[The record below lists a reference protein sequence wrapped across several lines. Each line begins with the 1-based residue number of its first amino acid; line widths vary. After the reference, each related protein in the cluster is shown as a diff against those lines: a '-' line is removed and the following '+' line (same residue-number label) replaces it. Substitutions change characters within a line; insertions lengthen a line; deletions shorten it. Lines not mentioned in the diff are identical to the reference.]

1 MVDCKDAAKVLITKK
16 LISNP
21 WFRDTVESISRQYA
35 ELADYPV
42 SAEVIKR
49 QNFLDEA
56 LEIAYETTLL
66 DLPRWDLQKVRVLNK
81 FKKLWFEKQKQLY
94 DLVDDLKYGTV
105 DLPEG
110 EIDDI
115 LAKFNVSKEQF
126 EVFVDDLSRV
136 SNKKIVTEFV
146 RNEKFNIK
154 KVFDRLA
161 DEETKTNLKLNDEVY
176 ENIYIQFEKAIA
188 AVVKKDISKVEIRK
202 IFKDYSEN
210 QFKKLKKDKE
220 VFKKIMDIYDTAIDE
235 YLNTV
240 SKKVIQT
247 DQLIRAD
254 YREAIKN
261 IKAKFKTLSREEFN
275 SYIDDENVY
284 DKILTSYEWAVD
296 DVFDVTD
303 KEFRS
308 MLIPEDGLSW
318 DELASTKAI
327 NKKLLDERQEL
338 FRNYILSKTILDETL
353 DIDDYTIFL
362 NLVKWTP
369 SWDVNAS
376 TINSLTTIEDLRNL
390 LTFHLK
396 EFKDKDLLQA
406 FKTRM
411 DELSYG
417 KDTKLVKLL
426 KWLEKSIDDKKSFVE
441 QIADAAPKKKQPV
454 KKTVKKVDTTSYE
467 HSLLSF
473 LSKKPVWEWEIYFYE
488 KDFSWYSE
496 ETLAWSNA
504 FQQANKKHAIKIW
517 DATAIKK
524 TDIKEWMNVVVEN
537 IMWAKEIEKLWF
549 DPIQPNL
556 VSEWQA
562 FNFFMEDWV
571 LYLGTKTE
579 ADYEMMK
586 SILDWADIKREWA
599 DMSQWID
606 WYMDAMKVRYWDDL
620 AWAVA
625 EVRERFTWKDNIP
638 EQEAYIE
645 DILKASPYFSLR
657 EVDKK
662 AFVESLPDWVENY
675 KWAIDFYYNKA
686 LQLADR
692 FNVTIQPK
700 ETWDIKKMRQLYWD
714 IAYIEPSKLEQWSDN
729 VQEFLDAFGATG
741 WVIEDSTFIATQ
753 IKAVNAIL
761 KDWFAIP
768 WSQYNTTFQKLRRG
782 ERIDDEHFVTTF
794 ITKNKDKLA
803 ERQWFTLFDKA
814 KSYLTEK
821 LEEAKTSVMQ
831 DVTVDW
837 TEWWFGTYFVRDD
850 NPYMDMLSDTDWSL
864 YTWDSKDIEKDF
876 WRIFEV
882 FEDYYKDVEAMI
894 KDWASELEHYYNSR
908 KARSAIAE
916 YEENFL
922 LKKYKWV
929 LNNKDIL
936 TKRYD
941 VFKIT
946 KADELPLL
954 RERIDQIK
962 ASFEPVIKPEV
973 DLKDAKK
980 SFVKKWFAF
989 VGWTSVTLDDAIAI
1003 ELKKSKWEISNIRNR
1018 DLSWFS
1024 NSDKYKILENLRAA
1038 RIAES
1043 LWNTASRIYERLF
1056 PSLKWFFN
1064 DYELIKAANGAELP
1078 KMLAKTN
1085 ATGNMDVKY
1094 VLNNTTDLDIK
1105 SAIMDKISP
1114 LVKEW
1119 KLTSTKLT
1127 EIVTSQLKLSDIPE
1141 WIESATYI
1149 KNYVRVFR
1157 PYELLVKIPDSA
1169 LKDFSEK
1176 VMKDLW
1182 TIDRDLI
1189 DDIPVTIDWRQT
1201 SLRDILNE
1209 PETTF
1214 PKVIYGEQKF
1224 AKVEM
1229 DAAWEYFIKN
1239 TEKNMSLLKDE
1250 IDFAQ
1255 DALDWI
1261 QTNIFKESQLILD
1274 KAPRLKRLK
1283 DILFTT
1289 ADSAQAAWN
1298 VIGRISNK
1306 EELVWIQQ
1314 FVSQYI
1320 NLSDEQFFALKNSD
1334 KVQFAWE
1341 AWIITDYYRRLNRLL
1356 PDTASDAWAKEVF
1369 KNSEKKFLSMKFNDI
1384 QLKSMWVST
1393 KRWQIFAYI
1402 PYKKLDL
1409 AQEKK
1414 WWGLVNIINDP
1425 VELAEFNR
1433 VFSSELTMDDFQRI
1447 MIWLADWELT
1457 WFLQKTVNYYKR
1469 FMGLKLLWGK
1479 YARILTSRPY
1489 AMLTLHQQIF
1499 GYKTMEYWL
1508 NNVIGNMDYKKVWEV
1523 RRWLGILS
1531 WEIPELSNV
1540 KTLLKNTIADAIW
1553 TRWAQSIWDAINE
1566 IKNANTWFIFDS
1578 VKDNANNLVDV
1589 FYSGSI
1595 KNRVFMD
1602 SVLTNKVK
1610 SFSNFED
1617 FENWLSK
1624 APVSEREYV
1633 LEAIQRQSVEQF
1645 ENLMWF
1651 NNLAIL
1657 EWTWTWVRA
1666 SLWKIFE
1673 ITTWFR
1679 SWWWLN
1685 VAKRAFKKL
1694 SKFWEISHYL
1704 VKNWFSPEARENA
1717 VQYFLK
1723 DRDMQ
1728 MFMNQVMYDIYYAT
1742 KLKRFIETR
1751 TWDDSEDETFFE
1763 FIWNELT
1770 DYKWWTEAFA
1780 TMSQGYQW
1788 LYSAWPLRPFLFSM
1802 EAFIWERDWGIAWA
1816 FVEWLRGSAFRQFKL
1831 LNNLSVAW
1839 MKIAWE
1845 SQLDW
1850 VQRDETQDIF
1860 RTFLRETSAWTL
1872 RYVMND
1878 KDYQKSLFYIPD
1890 AHDPK
1895 EVLLGINTNPYI
1907 EAEARMQ
1914 RIAAEQTLENDLPR
1928 AMRDLLYWTYAWKL
1942 FNTIKWGIQY
1952 WLGSYNLRDKTDM
1965 KQIIEDNP
1973 VYQDYINNWTINIKL
1988 LPEEY
1993 RSQVYKNVE
2002 KKFTNSGYMPWSYKQ
2017 LDSME
2022 EFLKNA
2028 WDEKWIEDKTK
2039 YWWPQAA
2046 AISIYQFLWKEDV
2059 QTLVNLVKSDKTKKN
2074 ADDVKE
2080 DLVYNFIKDKMDKV
2094 PLEKK
2099 PYGYFYMDL
2108 AYYLTRDIASKWK
2121 SKLELEYLQ
2130 QSKVDR
2136 VLNTFM
2142 NRDSFEL
2149 EQWIYKDTRDDILL
2163 EALYYSDKEAFSPYF
2178 TVTEWEN
2185 DKEFVRFDSQYKWF
2199 IDWMNQVLMS
2209 AKDDNLDAY
2218 EVAFSSLVK
2227 TYKDKPEAAV
2237 AVYNELNKFL
2247 ANNKDIE
2254 NREEMLD
2261 WFLIK
2266 NSELLEDP
2274 ELLKTKIWEDQYNE
2288 LLFNIKRREEEINE
2302 KLLASKDPI
2311 SWKWG
2316 WRVKSTDG
2324 KFKALPAI
2332 KKIAWDF
2339 KWWAPKYTWSP
2350 VSYAK
2355 PKSYLNS
2362 TWVNSGKKWS
2372 DFGKYN
2378 AESVSIFWEQ
2388 KVKKD
2393 IKRSVKSIKRK
2404 LLTGK
2409 QLWIQKKKV

>member
-1 MVDCKDAAKVLITKK
+1 
-16 LISNP
+16 
-21 WFRDTVESISRQYA
+21 
-35 ELADYPV
+35 
-42 SAEVIKR
+42 
-49 QNFLDEA
+49 
-56 LEIAYETTLL
+56 
-66 DLPRWDLQKVRVLNK
+66 
-81 FKKLWFEKQKQLY
+81 
-94 DLVDDLKYGTV
+94 
-105 DLPEG
+105 
-110 EIDDI
+110 
-115 LAKFNVSKEQF
+115 
-126 EVFVDDLSRV
+126 
-136 SNKKIVTEFV
+136 
-146 RNEKFNIK
+146 
-154 KVFDRLA
+154 
-161 DEETKTNLKLNDEVY
+161 
-176 ENIYIQFEKAIA
+176 
-188 AVVKKDISKVEIRK
+188 
-202 IFKDYSEN
+202 
-210 QFKKLKKDKE
+210 
-220 VFKKIMDIYDTAIDE
+220 
-235 YLNTV
+235 
-240 SKKVIQT
+240 
-247 DQLIRAD
+247 
-254 YREAIKN
+254 
-261 IKAKFKTLSREEFN
+261 
-275 SYIDDENVY
+275 
-284 DKILTSYEWAVD
+284 
-296 DVFDVTD
+296 
-303 KEFRS
+303 
-308 MLIPEDGLSW
+308 
-318 DELASTKAI
+318 
-327 NKKLLDERQEL
+327 
-338 FRNYILSKTILDETL
+338 
-353 DIDDYTIFL
+353 
-362 NLVKWTP
+362 
-369 SWDVNAS
+369 
-376 TINSLTTIEDLRNL
+376 
-390 LTFHLK
+390 
-396 EFKDKDLLQA
+396 
-406 FKTRM
+406 
-411 DELSYG
+411 
-417 KDTKLVKLL
+417 
-426 KWLEKSIDDKKSFVE
+426 
-441 QIADAAPKKKQPV
+441 
-454 KKTVKKVDTTSYE
+454 
-467 HSLLSF
+467 
-473 LSKKPVWEWEIYFYE
+473 
-488 KDFSWYSE
+488 
-496 ETLAWSNA
+496 
-504 FQQANKKHAIKIW
+504 
-517 DATAIKK
+517 
-524 TDIKEWMNVVVEN
+524 
-537 IMWAKEIEKLWF
+537 
-549 DPIQPNL
+549 
-556 VSEWQA
+556 
-562 FNFFMEDWV
+562 
-571 LYLGTKTE
+571 
-579 ADYEMMK
+579 
-586 SILDWADIKREWA
+586 
-599 DMSQWID
+599 
-606 WYMDAMKVRYWDDL
+606 
-620 AWAVA
+620 
-625 EVRERFTWKDNIP
+625 
-638 EQEAYIE
+638 
-645 DILKASPYFSLR
+645 
-657 EVDKK
+657 
-662 AFVESLPDWVENY
+662 
-675 KWAIDFYYNKA
+675 
-686 LQLADR
+686 
-692 FNVTIQPK
+692 
-700 ETWDIKKMRQLYWD
+700 
-714 IAYIEPSKLEQWSDN
+714 
-729 VQEFLDAFGATG
+729 
-741 WVIEDSTFIATQ
+741 
-753 IKAVNAIL
+753 
-761 KDWFAIP
+761 
-768 WSQYNTTFQKLRRG
+768 
-782 ERIDDEHFVTTF
+782 
-794 ITKNKDKLA
+794 
-803 ERQWFTLFDKA
+803 
-814 KSYLTEK
+814 
-821 LEEAKTSVMQ
+821 
-831 DVTVDW
+831 
-837 TEWWFGTYFVRDD
+837 
-850 NPYMDMLSDTDWSL
+850 
-864 YTWDSKDIEKDF
+864 
-876 WRIFEV
+876 
-882 FEDYYKDVEAMI
+882 
-894 KDWASELEHYYNSR
+894 
-908 KARSAIAE
+908 
-916 YEENFL
+916 
-922 LKKYKWV
+922 
-929 LNNKDIL
+929 
-936 TKRYD
+936 
-941 VFKIT
+941 
-946 KADELPLL
+946 
-954 RERIDQIK
+954 
-962 ASFEPVIKPEV
+962 
-973 DLKDAKK
+973 
-980 SFVKKWFAF
+980 
-989 VGWTSVTLDDAIAI
+989 
-1003 ELKKSKWEISNIRNR
+1003 
-1018 DLSWFS
+1018 
-1024 NSDKYKILENLRAA
+1024 
-1038 RIAES
+1038 
-1043 LWNTASRIYERLF
+1043 
-1056 PSLKWFFN
+1056 
-1064 DYELIKAANGAELP
+1064 
-1078 KMLAKTN
+1078 
-1085 ATGNMDVKY
+1085 
-1094 VLNNTTDLDIK
+1094 
-1105 SAIMDKISP
+1105 
-1114 LVKEW
+1114 
-1119 KLTSTKLT
+1119 
-1127 EIVTSQLKLSDIPE
+1127 
-1141 WIESATYI
+1141 
-1149 KNYVRVFR
+1149 
-1157 PYELLVKIPDSA
+1157 
-1169 LKDFSEK
+1169 
-1176 VMKDLW
+1176 
-1182 TIDRDLI
+1182 
-1189 DDIPVTIDWRQT
+1189 
-1201 SLRDILNE
+1201 
-1209 PETTF
+1209 
-1214 PKVIYGEQKF
+1214 
-1224 AKVEM
+1224 
-1229 DAAWEYFIKN
+1229 
-1239 TEKNMSLLKDE
+1239 
-1250 IDFAQ
+1250 
-1255 DALDWI
+1255 
-1261 QTNIFKESQLILD
+1261 
-1274 KAPRLKRLK
+1274 
-1283 DILFTT
+1283 
-1289 ADSAQAAWN
+1289 
-1298 VIGRISNK
+1298 
-1306 EELVWIQQ
+1306 
-1314 FVSQYI
+1314 
-1320 NLSDEQFFALKNSD
+1320 
-1334 KVQFAWE
+1334 
-1341 AWIITDYYRRLNRLL
+1341 
-1356 PDTASDAWAKEVF
+1356 
-1369 KNSEKKFLSMKFNDI
+1369 MKFNDI
-1384 QLKSMWVST
+1384 QLKSMWIST

-1433 VFSSELTMDDFQRI
+1433 VFASELTMDDFQRV

-1469 FMGLKLLWGK
+1469 FMWLKLLWGK

-1508 NNVIGNMDYKKVWEV
+1508 NNMIGNMDYKKVGQV
-1523 RRWLGILS
+1523 RRWLWILS

-1751 TWDDSEDETFFE
+1751 TWDDTEDETFFE

-1860 RTFLRETSAWTL
+1860 WTFLRETSAWTL

-1878 KDYQKSLFYIPD
+1878 KDYQKSLFYVPD

-1942 FNTIKWGIQY
+1942 FNTIKWGVQY

-1973 VYQDYINNWTINIKL
+1973 VYQDYINNWTINLNL
-1988 LPEEY
+1988 LPEQY

-2017 LDSME
+2017 IDSME
-2022 EFLKNA
+2022 EYLKNA

-2046 AISIYQFLWKEDV
+2046 AISIYQFLWTEDV

-2130 QSKVDR
+2130 QAKVDR

-2149 EQWIYKDTRDDILL
+2149 EQGIYKDTRDDILL
-2163 EALYYSDKEAFSPYF
+2163 EALYYSDKEAFAPYF
-2178 TVTEWEN
+2178 TVTEWDY

-2209 AKDDNLDAY
+2209 AKDDDLNAY

-2247 ANNKDIE
+2247 VNNKDIE

-2274 ELLKTKIWEDQYNE
+2274 ELLKSRIWEDQYNE

-2302 KLLASKDPI
+2302 KILAFKDPFGVW
-2311 SWKWG
+2311 SWLK
-2316 WRVKSTDG
+2316 KSDG
-2324 KFKALPAI
+2324 KFKAIPAI

-2355 PKSYLNS
+2355 PKAYLNW
-2362 TWVNSGKKWS
+2362 TWTNSGKQWA
-2372 DFGKYN
+2372 DFGRYN
-2378 AESVSIFWEQ
+2378 AESVSIFWKQ
-2388 KVKKD
+2388 NPKKD
-2393 IKRSVKSIKRK
+2393 IKRSIKSIKRK
-2404 LLTGK
+2404 LLTWK

>member
-1 MVDCKDAAKVLITKK
+1 MPSDSQKKKNRRWSLSFRKK
-16 LISNP
+16 LAKK
-21 WFRDTVESISRQYA
+21 RKES
-35 ELADYPV
+35 
-42 SAEVIKR
+42 
-49 QNFLDEA
+49 LD
-56 LEIAYETTLL
+56 
-66 DLPRWDLQKVRVLNK
+66 W
-81 FKKLWFEKQKQLY
+81 
-94 DLVDDLKYGTV
+94 
-105 DLPEG
+105 
-110 EIDDI
+110 
-115 LAKFNVSKEQF
+115 
-126 EVFVDDLSRV
+126 VF
-136 SNKKIVTEFV
+136 
-146 RNEKFNIK
+146 
-154 KVFDRLA
+154 
-161 DEETKTNLKLNDEVY
+161 
-176 ENIYIQFEKAIA
+176 
-188 AVVKKDISKVEIRK
+188 
-202 IFKDYSEN
+202 
-210 QFKKLKKDKE
+210 
-220 VFKKIMDIYDTAIDE
+220 
-235 YLNTV
+235 
-240 SKKVIQT
+240 
-247 DQLIRAD
+247 
-254 YREAIKN
+254 
-261 IKAKFKTLSREEFN
+261 
-275 SYIDDENVY
+275 SYIESNREKY
-284 DKILTSYEWAVD
+284 
-296 DVFDVTD
+296 
-303 KEFRS
+303 
-308 MLIPEDGLSW
+308 
-318 DELASTKAI
+318 
-327 NKKLLDERQEL
+327 
-338 FRNYILSKTILDETL
+338 
-353 DIDDYTIFL
+353 
-362 NLVKWTP
+362 
-369 SWDVNAS
+369 
-376 TINSLTTIEDLRNL
+376 
-390 LTFHLK
+390 
-396 EFKDKDLLQA
+396 
-406 FKTRM
+406 
-411 DELSYG
+411 
-417 KDTKLVKLL
+417 
-426 KWLEKSIDDKKSFVE
+426 WLEEYKPTD
-441 QIADAAPKKKQPV
+441 
-454 KKTVKKVDTTSYE
+454 VKKVDVDYANKIANSFDSLVDYNDPKATKEYKEQVKKSYQ
-467 HSLLSF
+467 SLATEVDEQYDYLTKPKSEWWLWIKIEFMWDDPYKNSEDMFDDVLNNNRLKIYQWWEPNEFMSAVDATGLSVNEKF
-473 LSKKPVWEWEIYFYE
+473 RAVHDYFWHFVDWNSFWQVWEEWAWVAHSKMFSKDARWALTVETRWQNSWVNSPWRNEESIKMFVEWAELIKQWKIAEWLAMKSKWWEIFQFAEQKTWLFPEEYISYDKYVVE
-488 KDFSWYSE
+488 KANYKDFDLIDIDLN
-496 ETLAWSNA
+496 ET
-504 FQQANKKHAIKIW
+504 K
-517 DATAIKK
+517 
-524 TDIKEWMNVVVEN
+524 N
-537 IMWAKEIEKLWF
+537 I
-549 DPIQPNL
+549 D
-556 VSEWQA
+556 
-562 FNFFMEDWV
+562 
-571 LYLGTKTE
+571 
-579 ADYEMMK
+579 
-586 SILDWADIKREWA
+586 
-599 DMSQWID
+599 
-606 WYMDAMKVRYWDDL
+606 
-620 AWAVA
+620 
-625 EVRERFTWKDNIP
+625 
-638 EQEAYIE
+638 
-645 DILKASPYFSLR
+645 
-657 EVDKK
+657 
-662 AFVESLPDWVENY
+662 
-675 KWAIDFYYNKA
+675 
-686 LQLADR
+686 
-692 FNVTIQPK
+692 
-700 ETWDIKKMRQLYWD
+700 
-714 IAYIEPSKLEQWSDN
+714 KLED
-729 VQEFLDAFGATG
+729 
-741 WVIEDSTFIATQ
+741 
-753 IKAVNAIL
+753 
-761 KDWFAIP
+761 
-768 WSQYNTTFQKLRRG
+768 
-782 ERIDDEHFVTTF
+782 
-794 ITKNKDKLA
+794 
-803 ERQWFTLFDKA
+803 
-814 KSYLTEK
+814 
-821 LEEAKTSVMQ
+821 
-831 DVTVDW
+831 
-837 TEWWFGTYFVRDD
+837 WFGTYFVRDD
-850 NPYMDMLSDTDWSL
+850 NPYMDMLADTDWSL

-876 WRIFEV
+876 WRLFEV

-922 LKKYKWV
+922 LKKYRWV

-980 SFVKKWFAF
+980 SFVKRWFAF
-989 VGWTSVTLDDAIAI
+989 VWDTSVTLDDAIAI

-1105 SAIMDKISP
+1105 AAIMDKISP

>member
-1 MVDCKDAAKVLITKK
+1 MVDCIDAAKVLITKK

-21 WFRDTVESISRQYA
+21 WFRDTVESISRQYE

-66 DLPRWDLQKVRVLNK
+66 DLPRWDLQKVRILNK
-81 FKKLWFEKQKQLY
+81 FKKLWFEKKKQLY

-146 RNEKFNIK
+146 RNEKFKLNDILEWATKEDILEFKNNDEFK
-154 KVFDRLA
+154 KSMLESI
-161 DEETKTNLKLNDEVY
+161 EESMDWFMKIVDKEFKTNLVSTEGLKWVELKDTVKINDDIIKERDDLF
-176 ENIYIQFEKAIA
+176 ENYLLSKAILNETLTPA
-188 AVVKKDISKVEIRK
+188 EYSKV
-202 IFKDYSEN
+202 
-210 QFKKLKKDKE
+210 
-220 VFKKIMDIYDTAIDE
+220 
-235 YLNTV
+235 
-240 SKKVIQT
+240 
-247 DQLIRAD
+247 
-254 YREAIKN
+254 
-261 IKAKFKTLSREEFN
+261 LS
-275 SYIDDENVY
+275 
-284 DKILTSYEWAVD
+284 
-296 DVFDVTD
+296 
-303 KEFRS
+303 
-308 MLIPEDGLSW
+308 
-318 DELASTKAI
+318 
-327 NKKLLDERQEL
+327 
-338 FRNYILSKTILDETL
+338 
-353 DIDDYTIFL
+353 
-362 NLVKWTP
+362 LVKWTP

-686 LQLADR
+686 LQLAER

-876 WRIFEV
+876 WRLFEV

-922 LKKYKWV
+922 LKKYRWV

-946 KADELPLL
+946 KAEELPLL
-954 RERIDQIK
+954 IERIDQIK

-980 SFVKKWFAF
+980 SFVKRWFAF
-989 VGWTSVTLDDAIAI
+989 VWETSVTLDDAIAI

-1085 ATGNMDVKY
+1085 ATGNMDIKY

-1105 SAIMDKISP
+1105 AAIMDKISP

-1182 TIDRDLI
+1182 TIDKDLI
-1189 DDIPVTIDWRQT
+1189 DDVPVTIDGRQT
-1201 SLRDILNE
+1201 SLRDILNA
-1209 PETTF
+1209 PETSF

-1229 DAAWEYFIKN
+1229 DAAWEEFVKN

-1298 VIGRISNK
+1298 VIWRISNK

-1320 NLSDEQFFALKNSD
+1320 NLTDEQFFALKTSE

-1356 PDTASDAWAKEVF
+1356 PDTASDAWVKEVF

-1384 QLKSMWVST
+1384 QLKSMWIST

-1402 PYKKLDL
+1402 PYKKLEL

-1433 VFSSELTMDDFQRI
+1433 VFASELTMDDFQRL
-1447 MIWLADWELT
+1447 MVWLADWELT

-1469 FMGLKLLWGK
+1469 FMWLKLLWGK
-1479 YARILTSRPY
+1479 YARMLTSRPY

-1508 NNVIGNMDYKKVWEV
+1508 NNMIGNMDYKKVGQV
-1523 RRWLGILS
+1523 RRWLWILS

-1751 TWDDSEDETFFE
+1751 TWDDTEDETFFE

-1878 KDYQKSLFYIPD
+1878 KDYQKSLFYVPD

-1942 FNTIKWGIQY
+1942 FNTIKWGVQY

-1973 VYQDYINNWTINIKL
+1973 VYQDYINNWTINLNL
-1988 LPEEY
+1988 LPEQY

-2017 LDSME
+2017 IDSME
-2022 EFLKNA
+2022 EYLKNA

-2046 AISIYQFLWKEDV
+2046 AISIYQFLWTEDV

-2149 EQWIYKDTRDDILL
+2149 EQGIYKDTRDDILL
-2163 EALYYSDKEAFSPYF
+2163 EALYYSDKEAFAPYF
-2178 TVTEWEN
+2178 TVTEWDY

-2209 AKDDNLDAY
+2209 AKDDDLNAY

-2247 ANNKDIE
+2247 VNNKDIE

-2302 KLLASKDPI
+2302 KLLAQKDPFGKW
-2311 SWKWG
+2311 SWLK
-2316 WRVKSTDG
+2316 KSDG
-2324 KFKALPAI
+2324 KFKAIPAI

-2355 PKSYLNS
+2355 PKSYLNW
-2362 TWVNSGKKWS
+2362 TWVNSGKKWT
-2372 DFGKYN
+2372 DFGRYN

-2388 KVKKD
+2388 KAKKD
-2393 IKRSVKSIKRK
+2393 IKRSIKSIKRK
-2404 LLTGK
+2404 LLTWK

>member
-21 WFRDTVESISRQYA
+21 WFRDTVESISMQYA

-66 DLPRWDLQKVRVLNK
+66 DLPRWDLQKVRILNK
-81 FKKLWFEKQKQLY
+81 FKKLWFEKKKQLF

-110 EIDDI
+110 EIDNI
-115 LAKFNVSKEQF
+115 LTKFNVSKEQF

-146 RNEKFNIK
+146 RNEKFKLNDILEWATKEDILEFKNNDEFK
-154 KVFDRLA
+154 KSMLESI
-161 DEETKTNLKLNDEVY
+161 EESMDWFMKIVDKEFKTNLVPTEGLKWVELKDTVKINDDIIKERDDLF
-176 ENIYIQFEKAIA
+176 ENYLLSKAILNETLTPA
-188 AVVKKDISKVEIRK
+188 EYSKV
-202 IFKDYSEN
+202 
-210 QFKKLKKDKE
+210 
-220 VFKKIMDIYDTAIDE
+220 
-235 YLNTV
+235 
-240 SKKVIQT
+240 
-247 DQLIRAD
+247 
-254 YREAIKN
+254 
-261 IKAKFKTLSREEFN
+261 LS
-275 SYIDDENVY
+275 
-284 DKILTSYEWAVD
+284 
-296 DVFDVTD
+296 
-303 KEFRS
+303 
-308 MLIPEDGLSW
+308 
-318 DELASTKAI
+318 
-327 NKKLLDERQEL
+327 
-338 FRNYILSKTILDETL
+338 
-353 DIDDYTIFL
+353 
-362 NLVKWTP
+362 LVKWTP

-686 LQLADR
+686 LQLAER

-768 WSQYNTTFQKLRRG
+768 WSQYNTTFQKLRRW
-782 ERIDDEHFVTTF
+782 ERIDDEHFVNTF
-794 ITKNKDKLA
+794 INKNKDKLA

-837 TEWWFGTYFVRDD
+837 TEWWFWTYFVRDD

-876 WRIFEV
+876 WRLFEV

-946 KADELPLL
+946 KAEELPLL

-973 DLKDAKK
+973 DLKTAKQ

-1038 RIAES
+1038 RIAEW

-1078 KMLAKTN
+1078 KMLARTN

-1105 SAIMDKISP
+1105 AAIMDKISP

-1141 WIESATYI
+1141 WIESSTYI

-1182 TIDRDLI
+1182 TIDKDLI
-1189 DDIPVTIDWRQT
+1189 DDVPVTIDWRQT
-1201 SLRDILNE
+1201 SLRDILNA
-1209 PETTF
+1209 PETSF

-1229 DAAWEYFIKN
+1229 DAAWEEFVKN

-1261 QTNIFKESQLILD
+1261 QKNIFNESQLILD

-1283 DILFTT
+1283 EILFTT

-1298 VIGRISNK
+1298 VIWRISNK

-1320 NLSDEQFFALKNSD
+1320 NLSDEQFFALND
-1334 KVQFAWE
+1334 TVQFAWE

-1356 PDTASDAWAKEVF
+1356 PDTASDDWVKEVF

-1433 VFSSELTMDDFQRI
+1433 VFASELTMDDFQRI
-1447 MIWLADWELT
+1447 MVWLADWELT

-1479 YARILTSRPY
+1479 YARMLTSRPY

-1508 NNVIGNMDYKKVWEV
+1508 NNMIGNMDYKKVGKV

-1531 WEIPELSNV
+1531 WEIPELANV
-1540 KTLLKNTIADAIW
+1540 RSLLKNTLADAMW
-1553 TRWAQSIWDAINE
+1553 TKWAQSMKDVINE
-1566 IKNANTWFIFDS
+1566 IKNTNTSFIFDS
-1578 VKDNANNLVDV
+1578 FKDNANNIIDIIN
-1589 FYSGSI
+1589 SGSI

-1602 SVLTNKVK
+1602 WVLTNKVK

-1624 APVSEREYV
+1624 APVAEREYV

-1728 MFMNQVMYDIYYAT
+1728 MFMNQVMYDAYYAM
-1742 KLKRFIETR
+1742 KLKRFVETR
-1751 TWDDSEDETFFE
+1751 TWDDTEDETFFE
-1763 FIWNELT
+1763 FIWKEL
-1770 DYKWWTEAFA
+1770 DDFKWWTETFA
-1780 TMSQGYQW
+1780 TLSQGYQW
-1788 LYSAWPLRPFLFSM
+1788 LYSAWPLRPFLFAM

-1839 MKIAWE
+1839 MKLAWE

-1850 VQRDETQDIF
+1850 VQRDEALDILGQFF
-1860 RTFLRETSAWTL
+1860 RDTSAWTL

-1878 KDYQKSLFYIPD
+1878 KDYQKSLFYVPD

-1942 FNTIKWGIQY
+1942 FNTIKWGVQY

-1973 VYQDYINNWTINIKL
+1973 VYQDYINNWTINFKL

-2022 EFLKNA
+2022 EYLKNA
-2028 WDEKWIEDKTK
+2028 WDEKWIEEKTK

-2108 AYYLTRDIASKWK
+2108 AYYLTRDIAKKWK

-2163 EALYYSDKEAFSPYF
+2163 EALYYSDKEAFTPYF
-2178 TVTEWEN
+2178 TVTEWEY

-2209 AKDDNLDAY
+2209 AKDDDLNAY

-2247 ANNKDIE
+2247 VNNKDIE

-2302 KLLASKDPI
+2302 KLLAQKDPFGKW
-2311 SWKWG
+2311 SWLK
-2316 WRVKSTDG
+2316 KSDG
-2324 KFKALPAI
+2324 KFKAIPAI

-2355 PKSYLNS
+2355 PKSYLNW
-2362 TWVNSGKKWS
+2362 TWANSGKKWT
-2372 DFGKYN
+2372 DFGRYN

-2388 KVKKD
+2388 KAKKD
-2393 IKRSVKSIKRK
+2393 IKRSIKSIKRK
-2404 LLTGK
+2404 LLTWK
-2409 QLWIQKKKV
+2409 QLWIQKKKG